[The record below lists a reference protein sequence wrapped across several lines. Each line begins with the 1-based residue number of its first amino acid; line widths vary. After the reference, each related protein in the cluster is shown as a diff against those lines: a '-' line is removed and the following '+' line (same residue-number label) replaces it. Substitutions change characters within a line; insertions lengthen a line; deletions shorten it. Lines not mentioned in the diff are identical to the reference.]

1 MPKLPNTLTALD
13 KFCENTKSAVE
24 TSIRKATF
32 TMTPELAKL
41 TAFSVS
47 ESNSEKSS
55 EYEQDSSD
63 IRTSTTGE
71 SLSGPETEFE
81 VLPEDD
87 YDDEDAAALLN
98 APSGVTRCEF
108 NLCFQIF

>member
-1 MPKLPNTLTALD
+1 M
-13 KFCENTKSAVE
+13 E
-24 TSIRKATF
+24 TSIGKATF

-63 IRTSTTGE
+63 ICTSITGE
-71 SLSGPETEFE
+71 SLFGPETEFG

-87 YDDEDAAALLN
+87 YDDEGAAALLN
-98 APSGVTRCEF
+98 APSGVIKC
-108 NLCFQIF
+108 